1 VESDAAAD
9 ETGSPPPPIRAPA
22 ATSTLGGQTGFHPTA
37 RERHHVE
44 ERPTGK
50 RLAVLSL
57 TALGIVYGDIG
68 TSPLYALKE
77 CFSGNYGLQP
87 TPASVYGLLSLFVWS
102 LILVVSVKY
111 LGYILRADNRG
122 EGGILALLAL
132 LLQQERRSDDKRRRK
147 WLVVLGLF
155 GSALLYGNGILTP
168 AISVLGAMEGLEIA
182 APHLPPFA
190 TVAGTV
196 VILLALFAVQRHG
209 TARLG
214 GLFGPVMLLWFLT
227 IGTLGLIEIFREPQI
242 LAAVNPWWGVRF
254 FADHGVIGYLVL
266 GSVFLAVTGAEAL
279 YADMGHFGKRPIR
292 VAWFA
297 LAFPA
302 LLLNYFGQGALVLH
316 DPSATANPFYLL
328 APKILQYPLLVLA
341 TAAAIIASQA
351 LISGAF
357 SLIRQSVQLGYSPRI
372 TIIHTS
378 KHEAGQI
385 YVPEMNKLLRI
396 GCLLIVLV
404 FQKVSAL
411 AAAYGIAITG
421 TFAITSILFYVV
433 ARQRWGWPLWRI
445 ASLTAFFLVL
455 DFAFFGA
462 QIVKIGQGG
471 YVPIVLALAV
481 FILMTTWKRGRMML
495 NTVLNAGSLPMNLF
509 LDDVKRKKPF
519 RVQGTA
525 VFMTSSAEGV
535 PVVLLHHLKHNKV
548 LHEQVVLMSIVV
560 EEVPEVAP
568 SDRVAV
574 ENLGYGFYRITAR
587 YGFMETPDVPDILA
601 YARDHGIRARP
612 GDTTFYLGRERI
624 IIADGQA
631 KPGTRRAPEGAEVP
645 RMARWRKKL
654 FVIMARNARSAT
666 EFFNIPPNRVVELG
680 AQVEF

>member
-1 VESDAAAD
+1 M
-9 ETGSPPPPIRAPA
+9 RA
-22 ATSTLGGQTGFHPTA
+22 TGFHSTG
-37 RERHHVE
+37 RDRHHVE
-44 ERPTGK
+44 AHPTGK
-50 RLAVLSL
+50 RLAILSL

-77 CFSGNYGLQP
+77 CLSGAYGLVP
-87 TPASVYGLLSLFVWS
+87 TRDSVYGLLSLFVWS

-111 LGYILRADNRG
+111 LSFILRADNRG

-132 LLQQERRSDDKRRRK
+132 LLQQERRADDTRRRK
-147 WLVVLGLF
+147 WLVALGLF
-155 GSALLYGNGILTP
+155 GSALLYGNGIITP

-182 APHLPPFA
+182 APHLPSSA
-190 TVAGTV
+190 IVGGTVA
-196 VILLALFAVQRHG
+196 ILLALFAVQRYG

-214 GLFGPVMLLWFLT
+214 GMFGPVMLVWFVS
-227 IGTLGLIEIFREPQI
+227 IGTLGLIEIFREPEI

-254 FADHGVIGYLVL
+254 FAAHGILGYLVL

-328 APKILQYPLLVLA
+328 APKILQYPLLVIA

-357 SLIRQSVQLGYSPRI
+357 SLMRQSVQLGYSPRV

-378 KHEAGQI
+378 KYEAGQI
-385 YVPEMNKLLRI
+385 FIPEMNKLLRI
-396 GCLLIVLV
+396 GCLLVVLV
-404 FQKVSAL
+404 FQRVSAL
-411 AAAYGIAITG
+411 AAAYGIAVTG
-421 TFAITSILFYVV
+421 TFAITSILFYFV
-433 ARQRWGWPLWRI
+433 ARQRWGWPLWKI
-445 ASLTAFFLVL
+445 GALTAFFLIL
-455 DFAFFGA
+455 DFAFLGA
-462 QIVKIGQGG
+462 NIVKIEQGG
-471 YVPIVLALAV
+471 YVPIVLAIAI
-481 FILMTTWKRGRMML
+481 FILMSTWKRGRLML
-495 NTVLNAGSLPMNLF
+495 NAVLQGGALPMNLF

-548 LHEQVVLMSIVV
+548 LHEQVVLMSIMV
-560 EEVPEVAP
+560 EEIPEIIDE
-568 SDRVAV
+568 DRVAV
-574 ENLGYGFYRITAR
+574 ENLGYGFYRVTSR
-587 YGFMETPDVPDILA
+587 YGFMETPDVPEILA
-601 YARDHGIRARP
+601 IARDHGIRARP

-631 KPGTRRAPEGAEVP
+631 KPGTRRVPEGSEIP
-645 RMARWRKKL
+645 RMSRWRKKL

-666 EFFNIPPNRVVELG
+666 EFFSIPPNRVVELG
-680 AQVEF
+680 AQVEI